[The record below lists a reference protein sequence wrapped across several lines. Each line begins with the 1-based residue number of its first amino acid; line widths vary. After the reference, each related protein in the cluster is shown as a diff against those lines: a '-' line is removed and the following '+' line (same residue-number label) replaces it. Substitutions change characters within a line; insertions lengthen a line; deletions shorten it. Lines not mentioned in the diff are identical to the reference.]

1 MANWNRKLAL
11 PISVVGSEGGE
22 TLVTLH
28 DAALF
33 MIRQFEGVRSQ
44 AVRRTV
50 ESLVRAAEQDS
61 AAASEEASRQLDLF
75 LSSHMGE

>member
-1 MANWNRKLAL
+1 M
-11 PISVVGSEGGE
+11 PISVAGNEGAE

-33 MIRQFEGVRSQ
+33 IIRRFEGVRSQ

-61 AAASEEASRQLDLF
+61 AASSEEASQQLDLL
-75 LSSHMGE
+75 LSSHLRD